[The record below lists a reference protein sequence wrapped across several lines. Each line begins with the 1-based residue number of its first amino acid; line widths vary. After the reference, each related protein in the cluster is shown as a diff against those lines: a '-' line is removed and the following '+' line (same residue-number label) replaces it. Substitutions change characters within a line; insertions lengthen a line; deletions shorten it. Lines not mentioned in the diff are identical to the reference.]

1 MSDPAKKMKAGVKET
16 ASKCWDDMNKCTP
29 APFSTVEKCCVEQ
42 DGKIG
47 SPHLKDENG
56 NYVKHV
62 HWEDTWAWGILKAT
76 LASKPLCK
84 KLIKIS
90 RGWAADDVKICPSTA
105 DGKMSPRDTEWAD
118 AEWNTE
124 KSEMNFPSWDG
135 SKTVASKSCDSP
147 LQETTFKAI
156 QDKIKKAAKDCH
168 DALND
173 DNQRSD
179 KCLTLFKLG
188 VETIADGK
196 GLYAYFDGTYPKTER
211 GYKAERL
218 QARMQGEDSMFSFL
232 TAMDEH
238 VKNADGR
245 SIGNYVESPTTK
257 GIKTDWHSTSN
268 YQKKGRAIRCKGW
281 YNFAVAGDAPARG
294 STFRVE
300 QEGGLSSQVL
310 GCKISTIDMQ
320 YQEGYSMGKNNG
332 CRGTASVAG
341 VFRACEA
348 PFVMGVSGTILHQM
362 RTAYGANV
370 QMEEE
375 DGSMGVASPVD
386 FDSESIMILIAGLI
400 LGGHHTMTELGITGM
415 YFSKWQ
421 EAPGN
426 KVPPPDAKKCN
437 DPKDKANEAE
447 DAASMAPSN
456 GVEYTAYVKRFF
468 ALGSALFGAE
478 FDTQVKSI
486 ADVYGTNWPKVE
498 GAETPMLPAP
508 ETVDAL
514 KKECVGKTLY
524 DLVGDLVPFWTE
536 GQSPVGRSNSCT
548 DKTSARSPNAK
559 SATEMKATALQ
570 QSKQEQDPAS
580 LN

>member
-1 MSDPAKKMKAGVKET
+1 MGRGSFCNGGLGHNLTSDAHCLWC
-16 ASKCWDDMNKCTP
+16 KC
-29 APFSTVEKCCVEQ
+29 
-42 DGKIG
+42 
-47 SPHLKDENG
+47 
-56 NYVKHV
+56 
-62 HWEDTWAWGILKAT
+62 
-76 LASKPLCK
+76 
-84 KLIKIS
+84 
-90 RGWAADDVKICPSTA
+90 A
-105 DGKMSPRDTEWAD
+105 DGGGGWKH
-118 AEWNTE
+118 
-124 KSEMNFPSWDG
+124 G
-135 SKTVASKSCDSP
+135 C
-147 LQETTFKAI
+147 
-156 QDKIKKAAKDCH
+156 C
-168 DALND
+168 
-173 DNQRSD
+173 
-179 KCLTLFKLG
+179 
-188 VETIADGK
+188 IACG
-196 GLYAYFDGTYPKTER
+196 F
-211 GYKAERL
+211 RL
-218 QARMQGEDSMFSFL
+218 RI
-232 TAMDEH
+232 H
-238 VKNADGR
+238 
-245 SIGNYVESPTTK
+245 
-257 GIKTDWHSTSN
+257 H
-268 YQKKGRAIRCKGW
+268 
-281 YNFAVAGDAPARG
+281 
-294 STFRVE
+294 
-300 QEGGLSSQVL
+300 
-310 GCKISTIDMQ
+310 
-320 YQEGYSMGKNNG
+320 
-332 CRGTASVAG
+332 
-341 VFRACEA
+341 
-348 PFVMGVSGTILHQM
+348 
-362 RTAYGANV
+362 
-370 QMEEE
+370 
-375 DGSMGVASPVD
+375 
-386 FDSESIMILIAGLI
+386 ILIAGLI

-514 KKECVGKTLY
+514 KKECVGKTLC